1 MKRYGKGIVLC
12 LLVGCISFP
21 LMAAD
26 APDFEKMIKEVDE
39 VSTFDDMDFSSVFT
53 IVTDQPGKKQTVS
66 QIRMFRRDSKNQSL
80 ILIQLPEADK
90 GQGYL
95 MEGDNLLFYDPTSR
109 KFNHSS
115 MKEALSDSE
124 AVNDDFNKDTTIDD
138 YAIES
143 TSESKL
149 GKIPVWIINLKAK
162 HNEVTYE
169 RLSLYVRKDLPLVL
183 KQEYLSVSGR
193 LMRTVYYPKYASIGK
208 GKYFPSQMLIIDEIN
223 KGEKSQITMSEI
235 SLETLPD
242 KVFTKAFLEQVN

>member
-1 MKRYGKGIVLC
+1 MKKYVRGIVLC
-12 LLVGCISFP
+12 FLVGCLAFP

-26 APDFEKMIKEVDE
+26 MPDFEKMIREIDD
-39 VSTFDDMDFSSVFT
+39 VSTFNDMDFSSVFT

-66 QIRMFRRDSKNQSL
+66 QIRMFRRDTKDQSL

-138 YAIES
+138 YSIET
-143 TSESKL
+143 TSESTL
-149 GKIPVWIINLKAK
+149 GKIPVWVINLKAK
-162 HNEVTYE
+162 NNEVAYE
-169 RLSLYVRKDLPLVL
+169 MLRLFVRKDLPLVL

-193 LMRTVYYPKYASIGK
+193 LMRTVYYPKYASVGK

-235 SLETLPD
+235 SLEPLPI
-242 KVFTKAFLEQVN
+242 KYLPRLSLNK

>member
-1 MKRYGKGIVLC
+1 
-12 LLVGCISFP
+12 
-21 LMAAD
+21 MAAD
-26 APDFEKMIKEVDE
+26 MPDFEKMIREIDD
-39 VSTFDDMDFSSVFT
+39 VSTFNDMDFSSVFT

-66 QIRMFRRDSKNQSL
+66 QIRMFRRDTKDQSL

-138 YAIES
+138 YSIET
-143 TSESKL
+143 TSESTL
-149 GKIPVWIINLKAK
+149 GKIPVWVINLKAK
-162 HNEVTYE
+162 NNEVAYE
-169 RLSLYVRKDLPLVL
+169 MLRLFVRKDLPLVL

-193 LMRTVYYPKYASIGK
+193 LMRTVYYPKYASVGK

-235 SLETLPD
+235 SLEPLPI
-242 KVFTKAFLEQVN
+242 KYLPRLSLNK